1 MVLFRV
7 FGWTRR
13 STFAKSS
20 LLSVLRSVAEKT
32 GAFSSG
38 KYNSVTAAAAR
49 YCIQVRTS
57 AVSSPL
63 GASVY
68 TVSLGVGRTY
78 SILHLTATAI
88 GQCFWCSISLSDVDR
103 ANLLGELLLLWS
115 GVLTFSSSRFSLDE
129 VDSLVEQQGG
139 WVDQLVGP
147 RRALYAQLRKR
158 HQLLRP
164 CRALCP
170 LHAYFRIDSARS
182 HRQKTEGPA
191 SLIRPTPKKTPIA

>member
-1 MVLFRV
+1 MNKNVFNERLKDSSLHVGSWRSSNGPASAQSRIYNPMIFCTGMLTGMKASRDVFHLVATLMVLFRV

-38 KYNSVTAAAAR
+38 KYNSVTAVAAR

-68 TVSLGVGRTY
+68 TVSLGVGRTLTVFC
-78 SILHLTATAI
+78 ILHRLPLASVSGAPYPLVMWI
-88 GQCFWCSISLSDVDR
+88 
-103 ANLLGELLLLWS
+103 ELI
-115 GVLTFSSSRFSLDE
+115 
-129 VDSLVEQQGG
+129 
-139 WVDQLVGP
+139 
-147 RRALYAQLRKR
+147 
-158 HQLLRP
+158 
-164 CRALCP
+164 C
-170 LHAYFRIDSARS
+170 
-182 HRQKTEGPA
+182 
-191 SLIRPTPKKTPIA
+191 